1 MSFDFSPN
9 VNLTNVQA
17 SHKSTDGGAGN
28 TGYFQRGNDDTSQSL
43 FKKEELFDS
52 FSSSEKK
59 QFSEEEDLTFFELI
73 KKYICLLIKNIKAAL
88 NIKK

>member
-28 TGYFQRGNDDTSQSL
+28 TGYFQRGTDDTSQSL
-43 FKKEELFDS
+43 FKKEELFDT
-52 FSSSEKK
+52 FSSSGK
-59 QFSEEEDLTFFELI
+59 SELNNEEDLTFFELI
-73 KKYICLLIKNIKAAL
+73 KKYICLLIKTIKSAL